1 MTSATGNG
9 IFVVTQFIPAVNPIP
24 GPHRSVMAELP
35 PFLQTYMTGEPKA
48 LGAVQIMIWVIH
60 VILGGIL
67 CSLQYLPMSVF
78 SGVVF
83 WGAVSFFI
91 SGGLSVAAAA
101 RKNGSTCL
109 LLQLLRL
116 ELYQS
121 PAMSYSLNNHCALAE
136 RNFGCTSDPLD
147 IGVLC
152 LNFHLCFWM

>member
-1 MTSATGNG
+1 
-9 IFVVTQFIPAVNPIP
+9 
-24 GPHRSVMAELP
+24 
-35 PFLQTYMTGEPKA
+35 MTGEPKA

-109 LLQLLRL
+109 VRGSLGMNIVSAIVAGTAFIIYSFDLAAPP
-116 ELYQS
+116 YFYYS
-121 PAMSYSLNNHCALAE
+121 CSSFYSSYDWNYTNPRPCPTVSTTTV
-136 RNFGCTSDPLD
+136 R
-147 IGVLC
+147 
-152 LNFHLCFWM
+152 